1 MKKQYPPKMK
11 NPPFVNLCFL
21 VALCLLP
28 QVLVQ
33 AQGKKPVSKPVSIIL
48 DTDIGP
54 DYDDVGAMA
63 LLHAMADNGE
73 CRILATI
80 ASNQT
85 PRIVA
90 TLDVINTYFGRPD
103 MPVGVPKGAGV
114 NLPAAQG
121 WDSVITAKYPH
132 NLKTNAQA
140 ADAVALYRQILAQ
153 QPDQSVTIATIG
165 FLTNM
170 ADLWQSKADRFS
182 PLAGR
187 ELIRRKVKRL
197 VCMAGKFPEGKEFNV
212 EKDAAASKIVFDNW
226 NTPIVFSGFEVG
238 EKIFTGL
245 PLIQSNI
252 KNSPV
257 KDVYAIGIAKGGEE
271 DKNGRM
277 SWDQTAVLVAV
288 RGWESFYTVKPG
300 KFVGHQ
306 DGGNAWNL
314 AEKGHFY
321 LVEKM
326 PVPEITKIINGLMMH
341 QPK

>member
-1 MKKQYPPKMK
+1 MR
-11 NPPFVNLCFL
+11 NLPFSTSVFAD
-21 VALCLLP
+21 VFCLLMLP
-28 QVLVQ
+28 AG
-33 AQGKKPVSKPVSIIL
+33 AQTKKTTRPVSISIIL

-54 DYDDVGAMA
+54 DYDDAGAMA
-63 LLHAMADNGE
+63 MLHAMADNGE

-80 ASNQT
+80 ASNKH
-85 PRIVA
+85 PRIAA

-103 MPVGVPKGAGV
+103 IPVGVPKSAGV

-140 ADAVALYRQILAQ
+140 ADAVSLYRQLLAR
-153 QPDQSVTIATIG
+153 QPDRSVTIVTIG

-182 PLAGR
+182 ALAGKD
-187 ELIRRKVKRL
+187 LIRQKVKRL
-197 VCMAGKFPEGKEFNV
+197 VCMAGKFPVGTEFNV

-226 NTPIVFSGFEVG
+226 NTPIVFSGFEIG
-238 EKIFTGL
+238 EKVFTGI
-245 PLIQSNI
+245 PLIQSDI
-252 KNSPV
+252 QKSPV
-257 KDVYAIGIAKGGEE
+257 KDVYDISIPKGGAE

-288 RGWESFYTVKPG
+288 RGLEKFYTVKPG
-300 KFVGHQ
+300 RFVCRA
-306 DGGNAWNL
+306 DGSNAWNP
-314 AEKGHFY
+314 AGKGHLY